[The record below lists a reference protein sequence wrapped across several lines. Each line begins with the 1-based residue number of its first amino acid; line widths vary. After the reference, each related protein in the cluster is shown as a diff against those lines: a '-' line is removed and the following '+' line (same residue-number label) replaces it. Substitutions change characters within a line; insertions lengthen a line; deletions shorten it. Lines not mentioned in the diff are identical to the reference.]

1 MVVIGIAGDDDDD
14 DFDGNDD
21 EVWLGREISA

>member
-1 MVVIGIAGDDDDD
+1 MVVIGIGGDDDD
-14 DFDGNDD
+14 DFDDNDD